1 MIRRRLGGDHTDRPF
16 HYRDLGSL
24 AAISR
29 FRAVAKIGPV
39 SVGGFVG
46 WLLWLVVH
54 LTFLTGF
61 KNRLAAL
68 AHWGISFVGRD
79 RTERTITFRQMVAR
93 GAIAALA
100 DRIADTASIERC
112 TDAGAADEVDAP
124 PADPAPAAGAP
135 GVAPA
140 EGSPLPTPGGP

>member
-1 MIRRRLGGDHTDRPF
+1 M
-16 HYRDLGSL
+16 
-24 AAISR
+24 
-29 FRAVAKIGPV
+29 

-112 TDAGAADEVDAP
+112 TDSGAADEVDAP
-124 PADPAPAAGAP
+124 PADPARAAGAP
-135 GVAPA
+135 GGATA